1 MAKHRRE
8 APRSSLSEWIA
19 SLRKQPDQEPEPD
32 QEQDSDLSML
42 IPYAEWPDDINILGR
57 CE

>member
-19 SLRKQPDQEPEPD
+19 SLRGQPEQEPS
-32 QEQDSDLSML
+32 QELESDLSLL
-42 IPYAEWPDDINILGR
+42 IPYAEWPDDINDLR
-57 CE
+57 TQ